1 MAAVARRMVH
11 TEDRVE
17 VPVVAMDQRQ
27 EDRGVHRV
35 VIAAD
40 TALAE
45 FEMVATGTVPI
56 SVVRLMV
63 VDT

>member
-1 MAAVARRMVH
+1 MAAVAERMVD

-17 VPVVAMDQRQ
+17 MSVVAMDQRQ
-27 EDRGVHRV
+27 EDRVHRA
-35 VIAAD
+35 VIAAG
-40 TALAE
+40 TALTE
-45 FEMVATGTVPI
+45 LEMVVAGMVPI